1 MMGGQFSK
9 KKGVANPTPPPP
21 PPPPLKINSNSQY
34 TADLTSYE
42 DACMLDPDLQAFD
55 TTLHERTNRVLNSLS
70 TGVEVRSLS
79 FNSLKEVTNCLLDM
93 NQDVVNV
100 ILQCKEDIWDNKEL
114 SALVKEYFESSAKTL
129 DFCAA
134 LESCLKRAR
143 NSQLIIQVA
152 LRRFEEEVALHDGVV
167 ETKYVKTLEELRNF
181 KAAGD
186 PFTDEFYI
194 LFQSVYRQQVSML
207 QKLQLRKKKL
217 DKKMKSMKTW
227 RRVSN
232 VLFVSAF
239 VSVLIFSVVA
249 AAIAAPP
256 VVTALA
262 GALAVPI
269 GSVGK
274 WCNSLWNGY
283 MKALK
288 GQKELVSSMQVGTFI
303 VIQDMDNIR
312 ILVNKLEAE
321 IDALLQNV
329 NIALINEDAF
339 EIVKIVIDDI
349 KKKLEEFM
357 QTIEDLGEH
366 ASKCSHDIT
375 QARTVILQRIIRY
388 PDR

>member
-217 DKKMKSMKTW
+217 DKKMKSM
-227 RRVSN
+227 
-232 VLFVSAF
+232 
-239 VSVLIFSVVA
+239 
-249 AAIAAPP
+249 
-256 VVTALA
+256 
-262 GALAVPI
+262 AVPI
-269 GSVGK
+269 VVDK

-288 GQKELVSSMQVGTFI
+288 GQKELVISLQVGTFI

-329 NIALINEDAF
+329 NIAVINEDAF

-349 KKKLEEFM
+349 KKKLEGFM

-366 ASKCSHDIT
+366 ASKCSHDIR